1 MNVLERVADHT
12 DAHVDQVRGRH
23 LKDLLG
29 ELLSVL
35 VDLLQEEDVYRGWC
49 ITSK

>member
-1 MNVLERVADHT
+1 MNLKLWCYLVIVNVFERVADHT
-12 DAHVDQVRGRH
+12 DAHVDQVGRSH

-35 VDLLQEEDVYRGWC
+35 VDLL
-49 ITSK
+49 